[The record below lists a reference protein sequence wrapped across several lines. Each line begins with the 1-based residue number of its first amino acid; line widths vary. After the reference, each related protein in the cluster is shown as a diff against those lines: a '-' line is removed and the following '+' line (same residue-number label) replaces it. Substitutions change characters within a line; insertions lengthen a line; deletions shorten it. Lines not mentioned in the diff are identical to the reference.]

1 MYWDMCVGRYMYFL
15 YLRDIKCIMVIHG
28 LMSAGVCLV
37 AHGTEEGL
45 IPENVLHS
53 FCTFVQHFVTSIN
66 DISLFGLFG

>member
-1 MYWDMCVGRYMYFL
+1 MHYGNTWFNERRCV
-15 YLRDIKCIMVIHG
+15 
-28 LMSAGVCLV
+28 V

-53 FCTFVQHFVTSIN
+53 FCTFVQNFVTSIN